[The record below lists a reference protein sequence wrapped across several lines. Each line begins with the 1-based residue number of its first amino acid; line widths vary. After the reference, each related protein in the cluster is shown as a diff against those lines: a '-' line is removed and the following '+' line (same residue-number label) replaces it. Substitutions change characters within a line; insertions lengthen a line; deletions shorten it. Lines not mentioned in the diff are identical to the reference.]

1 MYILINTIQELNYSI
16 WSTSVLSFHS
26 GLVTAILWW
35 WYNGGIGGML
45 RRKITLWNP
54 FKSSLVRYTACS
66 YIGTANTSSNSSNV
80 NPLVSGKNHNT
91 KKNPMTFHAAYQPK
105 APVGV
110 NAFCNRGHVNANIK
124 LKNQQVAVA
133 QLIPK
138 SRMYNGNASAEYVN
152 GTGPS
157 ELEYIAEKM

>member
-1 MYILINTIQELNYSI
+1 
-16 WSTSVLSFHS
+16 
-26 GLVTAILWW
+26 
-35 WYNGGIGGML
+35 
-45 RRKITLWNP
+45 
-54 FKSSLVRYTACS
+54 
-66 YIGTANTSSNSSNV
+66 
-80 NPLVSGKNHNT
+80 
-91 KKNPMTFHAAYQPK
+91 MTFHAAYQPK

-138 SRMYNGNASAEYVN
+138 SRMYNGKASAEYVN